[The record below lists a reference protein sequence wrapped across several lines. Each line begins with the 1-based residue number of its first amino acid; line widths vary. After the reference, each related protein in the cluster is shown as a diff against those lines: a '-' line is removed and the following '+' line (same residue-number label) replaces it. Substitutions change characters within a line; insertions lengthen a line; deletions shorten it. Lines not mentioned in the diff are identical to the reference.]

1 MPEASGTAGV
11 GSNATSSDGTGMKP
25 VPDPTTM
32 TTAQLNSAI
41 NNLRE
46 LIGTRIDG
54 IDKAT
59 ELRLQML
66 HDAPG
71 QIKDEIAHLK
81 ELILEKFDAVN
92 TRFLERDTRTE
103 QAAQESRISLDA
115 ALAAAK
121 EAVGEQN
128 KSNTEKINVAGLVTQ
143 KQIDSLTTLMQTSN
157 DSLTDKIE
165 DLKSVQAALSARIDR
180 GEAGYNGARDNRTER
195 RAEVSTGIAILGAV
209 LLIVAI
215 AVPVILALT
224 VK

>member
-1 MPEASGTAGV
+1 MPDVSGTAGV

-46 LIGTRIDG
+46 LIGARIDG

-71 QIKDEIAHLK
+71 QIKDEIQHLK

-180 GEAGYNGARDNRTER
+180 GEAGFNGARENRTEH
-195 RAEVSTGIAILGAV
+195 RADSTILIGAIGTILFIISVGIS
-209 LLIVAI
+209 I
-215 AVPVILALT
+215 AVAF
-224 VK
+224 KH

>member
-1 MPEASGTAGV
+1 MADASGIAGS
-11 GSNATSSDGTGMKP
+11 GSDSTSSDGTGFKP
-25 VPDPTTM
+25 VPDPTVM

-46 LIGTRIDG
+46 LIGARIDG

-59 ELRLQML
+59 ELRLQMI

-71 QIKDEIAHLK
+71 QIKDEIQHLK
-81 ELILEKFDAVN
+81 ELILEKFEAVN

-143 KQIDSLTTLMQTSN
+143 KQIDSLTTLMQTSV
-157 DSLTDKIE
+157 DSITDKIE
-165 DLKSVQAALSARIDR
+165 DLKSVQAVLSARIDR
-180 GEAGYNGARDNRTER
+180 GEAGYNGVRESRTEH
-195 RAEVSTGIAILGAV
+195 RADYTLLIGAV
-209 LLIVAI
+209 GMVLFIISVGISI
-215 AVPVILALT
+215 AVAF
-224 VK
+224 K